1 LPNETFLKIRGKQ
14 MLYYYIQESICSPY
28 LITGALTS
36 IPKKSWREPAISFT
50 KGAKIEEAVPNP
62 MIYEVNFPESVN
74 PPYLQRTHPVVNGIF
89 LEALQKAGVDNFQ
102 LFPAELH
109 NPETGKKWTGYNIL
123 NVIGLVDAALL
134 EECEYDVIMDGND
147 KIPSVYGFHKR
158 VFSAE
163 KLKNKPEMFRL
174 WHSKELCISERV
186 ADVLKTIMTFTEWNL
201 TGTPIEVK

>member
-1 LPNETFLKIRGKQ
+1 MTFLKIGGKQ

-28 LITGALTS
+28 MITSALTR
-36 IPKKSWREPAISFT
+36 IPKNRGRTPAISFT
-50 KGAKIEEAVPNP
+50 KGVKIEEAVPNP

-74 PPYLQRTHPVVNGIF
+74 PPYLQRIHPVVNGIF
-89 LEALQKAGVDNFQ
+89 LEALQKAEVDNFQ

-109 NPETGKKWTGYNIL
+109 NPETKKTWTGYNIL

-134 EECEYDVIMDGND
+134 EACEYNVVMEGND
-147 KIPSVYGFHKR
+147 KIPPVYGFHKR

-174 WHSKELCISERV
+174 WHSGELCISGRV
-186 ADVLKTIMTFTEWNL
+186 ADVLETIMAFKEWNL
-201 TGTPIEVK
+201 TGTAIEVK